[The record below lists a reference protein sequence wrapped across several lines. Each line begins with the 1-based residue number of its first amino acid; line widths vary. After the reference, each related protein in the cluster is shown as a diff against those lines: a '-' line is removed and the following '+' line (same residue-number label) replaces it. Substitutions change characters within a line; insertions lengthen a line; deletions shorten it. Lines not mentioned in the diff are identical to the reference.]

1 MVAMIRR
8 EDVVEELVLSFDE
21 EDVGIIVWKIVQ
33 ID

>member
-1 MVAMIRR
+1 MVVMIRR
-8 EDVVEELVLSFDE
+8 EDVVEELVLSFAE